1 MAGPIDL
8 GNSLSR
14 YFKKVHALLTQKPPV
29 VTLSDNALKVGGT
42 TLTDLQTQSTAFIT
56 PHTANKANPHGL
68 TPEQLDSYTSET
80 FKAMIE
86 QRLGSG
92 IIPISRY
99 GDLSYIPPGI
109 SGSFEGATTVKVT
122 GGVQNS
128 RESYS
133 FQLEDNGTLVF
144 LRNGTNGS
152 TFGVYYGYVLDAAQA
167 FAGRVI
173 KFTNRKYNPPFVPA
187 GQSVQY
193 LYQGGTSV
201 LAGRLGD
208 GTSTGMKNCFIALT
222 NTTLDDINHVGVF
235 LDPKWED
242 ILTLSE
248 CVIVKDKLWI
258 LYNQYSTPSDG
269 GKIGDPLEYQVY
281 SIPIDSF
288 NTAQLVEPVLETMGE
303 CTGWSGAKYNN
314 GKLRFADKTE
324 TVNPNEPALIYHLDN
339 DGKIYGGSRHIVGS
353 GRIMTQCAISP
364 DGTSLRVMT
373 YQICRYSPPAGGLF
387 PNQIA
392 WSFTIDLN
400 DLTAKVDPAQSPMT
414 IRAPTPSTLAYS
426 GTIVGSNLANLIAN
440 TGGQDYSQR
449 TYLTETGLIFT
460 SMVSYNP
467 AGDDR
472 IYRGQWNNF
481 VSMFDALA
489 VNNSLADKVPQSRLT
504 LLQPRSFGSPIGD
517 SMDGFRLVPNNQAI
531 VMTRNALGPSRLVLF
546 RLKPVGEPLTPNYSY
561 KSVTMDYEY
570 QGFAPTIE
578 RQDLNLGVNFPKLIN
593 QVFEMDATSYK
604 VGGSVMSNTGAYNS
618 RYLSINENLEISGS
632 VSMTMDQLNKLR
644 DEILV
649 EGGLSIDNALPG
661 ASIEVIVPQHKAMP
675 PYAVVT
681 VAMVGGS
688 RFVLMAILTLSS
700 KTGVIASAKFAS
712 MINNFSLGV
721 VGNTT
726 MVNWEQTDAC
736 RQGTHWIY
744 ETETDFICWSASCFR
759 FQTTSGGTMS
769 SGGFY
774 YSKATGKITSP
785 IMGQRSPGISGSR
798 VCAIPGYGV
807 GTMYPADFTTKLTFR
822 TNTKTSDTGTSW
834 PHNQTDAESLCVVS
848 QEVAQG
854 WIVYFTDETP
864 VLLNGTPGVLA
875 QTQIDLNTIKA
886 DPRNTKFYVYVTYV
900 NGNMQYR
907 ISATYLAETA
917 YLLLIGTVTTGDGG
931 ITTMDVTKVT
941 TFAGK
946 RLSVSAVGQA
956 IPVTAGLP
964 SRESHISPDWF

>member
-1 MAGPIDL
+1 MAGPTDL

-109 SGSFEGATTVKVT
+109 SGNFEGATTVKVT
-122 GGVQNS
+122 GGPQNN

-152 TFGVYYGYVLDAAQA
+152 TYGVYYGYVIDAAQA
-167 FAGRVI
+167 FAGRTI

-193 LYQGGTSV
+193 LYQGGTGV
-201 LAGRLGD
+201 LAGRFGD
-208 GTSTGMKNCFIALT
+208 GTSTGMKQCFIALT

-235 LDPKWED
+235 LDAKWED
-242 ILTLSE
+242 ILTMSE
-248 CVIVKDKLWI
+248 CVIVKNKLWI
-258 LYNQYSTPSDG
+258 IYNPYATPSEN
-269 GKIGDPLEYQVY
+269 GKAEDPLEYRIY
-281 SIPIDSF
+281 SIPLDQFGSG
-288 NTAQLVEPVLETMGE
+288 NTVEPALETMGE
-303 CTGWSGAKYNN
+303 CTGWGGVKYNN
-314 GKLRFADKTE
+314 GHLRFAEKTE
-324 TVNPNEPALIYHLDN
+324 AVDPAVPAMIYHLDN
-339 DGKIYGGSRHIVGS
+339 GGKWYGGSRHILGS
-353 GRIMTQCAISP
+353 GRIMTQSGLSP

-373 YQICRYSPPAGGLF
+373 YQVCRYAPASGGLF

-392 WSFTIDLN
+392 WSFSINLDN
-400 DLTAKVDPAQSPMT
+400 MTAKLDNGQTAMT
-414 IRAPTPSTLAYS
+414 IKSPAPATLAYT
-426 GTIVGSNLANLIAN
+426 GTIVGSNLMSFISNG
-440 TGGQDYSQR
+440 GGQDFSER
-449 TYLTETGLIFT
+449 IYLTDTGLIFT
-460 SMVSYNP
+460 SLISYNP
-467 AGDDR
+467 SGDDR
-472 IYRGQWNNF
+472 VYRGQWNNF
-481 VSMFDALA
+481 TSIYDALA
-489 VNNSLADKVPQSRLT
+489 PNNAVVDKIPQSRLT
-504 LLQPRSFGSPIGD
+504 LLQPRSFGSVIGD
-517 SMDGFRLVPNNQAI
+517 ALDAFRLVPGNQAI
-531 VMTRNALGPSRLVLF
+531 VLTRNALGYNRLAMF
-546 RLKPVGEPLTPNYSY
+546 RLKPVGEEFTPNYSY

-570 QGFAPTIE
+570 KGFAPTVD
-578 RQDLNLGVNFPKLIN
+578 RQDVNQALTIPKIIN
-593 QVFEMDATSYK
+593 QVFELDKTSYS
-604 VGGSVMSNTGAYNS
+604 VSGSVLSNIGTYNS
-618 RYLSINENLEISGS
+618 RYVSIDANLVTSGS
-632 VSMTMDQLNKLR
+632 VSMTMDQLNALR
-644 DEILV
+644 DEILSAA
-649 EGGLSIDNALPG
+649 GLLASPALPG
-661 ASIEVIVPQHKAMP
+661 ASIEVIIPQHKAMP
-675 PYAVVT
+675 PYAIVSIALVDT
-681 VAMVGGS
+681 T
-688 RFVLMAILTLSS
+688 RFTIMALVTLSS
-700 KTGVIASAKFAS
+700 KTGVIASAKLAS
-712 MINNFSLGV
+712 IIRSFPIGALPNS
-721 VGNTT
+721 T
-726 MVNWEQTDAC
+726 MVNWDQTDAC
-736 RQGTHWIY
+736 RQGAHWIY
-744 ETETDFICWSASCFR
+744 ETETDFICWSSSAFR
-759 FQTTSGGTMS
+759 FQSTSGGTMP

-774 YSKATGKITSP
+774 YSKATGAITSP
-785 IMGQRSPGISGSR
+785 ILGQRAPGIASSR
-798 VCAIPGYGV
+798 VCALPGLGV

-822 TNTKTSDTGTSW
+822 TNTKTSDTGASW
-834 PHNQTDAESLCVVS
+834 PHNQPDSDALCVVS

-875 QTQIDLNTIKA
+875 QTQVDLNTIKA